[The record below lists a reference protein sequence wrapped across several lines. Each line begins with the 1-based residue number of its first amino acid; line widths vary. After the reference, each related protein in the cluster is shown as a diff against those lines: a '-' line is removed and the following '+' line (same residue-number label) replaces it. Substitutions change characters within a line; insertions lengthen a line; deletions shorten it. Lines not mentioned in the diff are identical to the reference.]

1 MPNSKLPS
9 AEQVRSD
16 LAAARQK
23 LADATEALRAA
34 FVADAAGDPK
44 AYISVK
50 DRAVDDA
57 KREVSRLEA
66 VLQAAEAAE
75 ADRAVIARK
84 LAAKRADDAV
94 RATYAK
100 QAVAAQDH
108 ASAIEAYVE
117 TYLALLAAQGA
128 AMRVGI
134 GNPRVRSDITHLPV
148 ERFTAHEISRVA
160 AGRKLPPGAHKAVG
174 TGVTGTLPFVEHF
187 RRMAE
192 VIIPPPE

>member
-9 AEQVRSD
+9 AEQVRTD
-16 LAAARQK
+16 LAAARQS

-44 AYISVK
+44 AYVSVK
-50 DRAVDDA
+50 DRQLDQA

-75 ADRAVIARK
+75 ADRAVMARK
-84 LAAKRADDAV
+84 LANKRADDAV
-94 RATYAK
+94 RVAY
-100 QAVAAQDH
+100 AAQAKAAEDH
-108 ASAIEAYVE
+108 ATAIKAYVE
-117 TYLALLAAQGA
+117 THHALLAAQGA

-160 AGRKLPPGAHKAVG
+160 AGRKFLRAHKAVG